1 MNISYL
7 IGELEQLKEKHGDLV
22 VTTKMWNEIW
32 NEYLYE
38 SIEEV
43 QVTVDQNRDGEKIV
57 NLQW

>member
-7 IGELEQLKEKHGDLV
+7 INELEQLKEKHGDLT

-43 QVTVDQNRDGEKIV
+43 QVTVDQNRNGEKIV

>member
-7 IGELEQLKEKHGDLV
+7 INELEQLKEKHGDLT
-22 VTTKMWNEIW
+22 VTTKIWNEIW
-32 NEYLYE
+32 GEYLYE

-43 QVTVDQNRDGEKIV
+43 QVTLDENRDGEKVV

>member
-1 MNISYL
+1 MKISYL
-7 IGELEQLKEKHGDLV
+7 IEELEQLKEKHGDLI

-32 NEYLYE
+32 GKFLYE

-43 QVTVDQNRDGEKIV
+43 RVTTDENRDGEKII

>member
-7 IGELEQLKEKHGDLV
+7 IDELEQLKEKHGDLT

-38 SIEEV
+38 GIEEV
-43 QVTVDQNRDGEKIV
+43 QVAVDKNRDGEKIV

>member
-7 IGELEQLKEKHGDLV
+7 INELEQLKEKHGDLT

-32 NEYLYE
+32 CEFLYE